1 MQSCSVLRCCRGAG
15 FRRVLPTSVASTAPS
30 SGHSYKGMDW
40 EGMWSAGLKP
50 GQAFDKSGSSPRLVQ
65 LLSTGVAKGQ
75 RCVVP
80 GCGRGYDLAA
90 LVTAGASHAVGVE
103 ISNTAAAAARAYIA
117 HDSALTSE
125 QQERI
130 TVQEADYLQ
139 DGAGTN
145 YDLGVDYTFFCA
157 LHPSLRPSWAAAWA
171 KALRPGGL
179 LITLIF
185 PVDPAADPNHG
196 PPFPVHPDLY
206 KQALASN
213 FTLQSLEVTPPELSH
228 SDRAGKEWLGLWVRN

>member
-1 MQSCSVLRCCRGAG
+1 MLLLGSLSSPRDPPVLHVAVLLLDDGAHHFPVRDG
-15 FRRVLPTSVASTAPS
+15 QSVACPHALPAGLPQRHASASHAGLAPGTAPPS
-30 SGHSYKGMDW
+30 
-40 EGMWSAGLKP
+40 GLKP

-65 LLSTGVAKGQ
+65 LLSNGVAKGQ

-139 DGAGTN
+139 DGAGTD

-196 PPFPVHPDLY
+196 PPFP
-206 KQALASN
+206 
-213 FTLQSLEVTPPELSH
+213 
-228 SDRAGKEWLGLWVRN
+228 GKAPAV